1 MVLHFLLFTTA
12 EKRKKHDETVEEETK
27 QRVYFMECTL
37 RVVVALVVR
46 VVITH
51 LWYKSGF
58 YK

>member
-27 QRVYFMECTL
+27 QRVYFLECTL
-37 RVVVALVVR
+37 VVALVVR